1 MSKLLEFIKMKKKE
15 ILMNKKYEIGGLIL
29 RLITG
34 LTFLLHGISKF
45 QGGIENT
52 VGFFSSVGI
61 PGFLAY
67 IVAIIELAGGA
78 LMILGIG
85 TRIIGVL
92 FALVMLGAI
101 FTVKLSSGFM
111 GTNGGAGYEFDLTLL
126 AMSAHLA
133 LSGSSLLSLDG
144 LFRAKRQEEVSE
156 KLS

>member
-1 MSKLLEFIKMKKKE
+1 M
-15 ILMNKKYEIGGLIL
+15 MNKKYEIGALIL

-34 LTFLLHGISKF
+34 FTFFLHGLSKF

-78 LMILGIG
+78 LMILGLG

-92 FALVMLGAI
+92 FAVVMLGAI
-101 FTVKLSSGFM
+101 FTVKLSAGFM
-111 GTNGGAGYEFDLTLL
+111 GTDGGAGYEFDVALL
-126 AMSAHLA
+126 AMSVSLA
-133 LSGSSLLSLDG
+133 LSGSSMLSFDS
-144 LFRAKRQEEVSE
+144 LFRAKRQEDLSE

>member
-1 MSKLLEFIKMKKKE
+1 
-15 ILMNKKYEIGGLIL
+15 MNKKYEIGGLIL

>member
-1 MSKLLEFIKMKKKE
+1 
-15 ILMNKKYEIGGLIL
+15 MNKKYEIGGLIL

-101 FTVKLSSGFM
+101 FTVKLSSDFM

>member
-1 MSKLLEFIKMKKKE
+1 
-15 ILMNKKYEIGGLIL
+15 
-29 RLITG
+29 
-34 LTFLLHGISKF
+34 
-45 QGGIENT
+45 
-52 VGFFSSVGI
+52 
-61 PGFLAY
+61 
-67 IVAIIELAGGA
+67 A

>member
-1 MSKLLEFIKMKKKE
+1 
-15 ILMNKKYEIGGLIL
+15 MNKKYEIGALIL

-34 LTFLLHGISKF
+34 FTFFLHGLSKF

-78 LMILGIG
+78 LVILGLG

-92 FALVMLGAI
+92 FAVVMLGAI
-101 FTVKLSSGFM
+101 FTVKLSAGFM
-111 GTNGGAGYEFDLTLL
+111 GTDGGAGYEFDVALL
-126 AMSAHLA
+126 AMSVSLA
-133 LSGSSLLSLDG
+133 LSGSSMLSLDS
-144 LFRAKRQEEVSE
+144 LFRAKRQEDLSE

>member
-1 MSKLLEFIKMKKKE
+1 M
-15 ILMNKKYEIGGLIL
+15 MNKKYEIGALIL

-34 LTFLLHGISKF
+34 FTFFLHGLSKF

-78 LMILGIG
+78 LVILGLG

-92 FALVMLGAI
+92 FAVVMLGAI
-101 FTVKLSSGFM
+101 FTVKLSAGFM
-111 GTNGGAGYEFDLTLL
+111 GTDGGAGYEFDVALL
-126 AMSAHLA
+126 AMSVSLA
-133 LSGSSLLSLDG
+133 LSGSSMLSLDS
-144 LFRAKRQEEVSE
+144 LFRAKRQEDLSE

>member
-1 MSKLLEFIKMKKKE
+1 
-15 ILMNKKYEIGGLIL
+15 MNKKYEIGALIL

-34 LTFLLHGISKF
+34 FTFFLHGLSKF

-78 LMILGIG
+78 LVILGLG

-92 FALVMLGAI
+92 FAVVMLGAI
-101 FTVKLSSGFM
+101 FTVKLSAGFM
-111 GTNGGAGYEFDLTLL
+111 GTDGGAGYEFDVALL
-126 AMSAHLA
+126 AMSVSLA
-133 LSGSSLLSLDG
+133 LSGSDMLSLDS
-144 LFRAKRQEEVSE
+144 LFRAKRQEDLSE

>member
-1 MSKLLEFIKMKKKE
+1 M
-15 ILMNKKYEIGGLIL
+15 MNKKYEIGALIL

-34 LTFLLHGISKF
+34 FTFFLHGLSKF

-78 LMILGIG
+78 LMILGLG

-92 FALVMLGAI
+92 FAVVMLGAI
-101 FTVKLSSGFM
+101 FTVKLSAGFM
-111 GTNGGAGYEFDLTLL
+111 GTDGGAGYEFDVALL
-126 AMSAHLA
+126 AMSVSLA
-133 LSGSSLLSLDG
+133 LSGSSMLSLDR
-144 LFRAKRQEEVSE
+144 LFRAKQQEDLSE

>member
-1 MSKLLEFIKMKKKE
+1 
-15 ILMNKKYEIGGLIL
+15 MNKKYEIGALIL

-34 LTFLLHGISKF
+34 FTFFLHGLSKF

-78 LMILGIG
+78 LMILGLG

-92 FALVMLGAI
+92 FAVVMLGAI
-101 FTVKLSSGFM
+101 FTVKLSAGFM
-111 GTNGGAGYEFDLTLL
+111 GTDGGAGYEFDVALL
-126 AMSAHLA
+126 AMSVSLA
-133 LSGSSLLSLDG
+133 LSGSSMLSLDR
-144 LFRAKRQEEVSE
+144 LFRAKQQEDLSE